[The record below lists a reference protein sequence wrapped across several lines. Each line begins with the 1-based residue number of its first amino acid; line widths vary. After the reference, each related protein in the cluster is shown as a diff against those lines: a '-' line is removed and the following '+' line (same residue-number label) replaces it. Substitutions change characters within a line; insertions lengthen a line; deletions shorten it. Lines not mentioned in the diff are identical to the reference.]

1 MQERGLIILGAATL
15 ALVVLAVVAIA
26 TGDRGV
32 SRAAPG
38 ERALP
43 ALATKLGDVGSVG
56 IKRSALSLTFV
67 RDGDNWLVAEKGN
80 YPAAARKVRQI
91 VLAMTDLLLVEP
103 KTQQAESYPRLDVED
118 PGSGKSTLVT
128 LKDKSGATLA
138 ELIVGKRRYDRL
150 GTGTD
155 GVYVRKPDDAQA
167 WLARGSLEFSDQ
179 LSSWLDRR
187 ILDIPEKRIA
197 KAILT
202 QPDGTKLVISRA
214 KPEDKFMV
222 EDAPADAKFK
232 SETTTSEPAMVLENL
247 DLDDVKPAAE
257 MPVPNKDVVTA
268 SLTTF
273 DGLTVDVRL
282 LDKDDTHW
290 AAFSAAGS
298 GSAEAEAKAID
309 EKASRWTYA
318 IPSYKA
324 TQLKMKLSDLLE
336 PKKGQETPTPEKEV
350 PNER

>member
-1 MQERGLIILGAATL
+1 MQKRGLIILGAATL

-26 TGDRGV
+26 TGDHGV

-43 ALATKLGDVGSVG
+43 ALATKLDDIGAVG

-80 YPAAARKVRQI
+80 YPAAAGKVRQI
-91 VLAMTDLLLVEP
+91 VLAMADLLLVEP
-103 KTQQAESYPRLDVED
+103 KTQQAEFYPRLDVED
-118 PGSGKSTLVT
+118 PASGKSTLVT

-138 ELIVGKRRYDRL
+138 ELIIGKRRFDRL

-155 GVYVRKPDDAQA
+155 GVYVRKPGDSQS

-179 LSSWLDRR
+179 QSSWLDRR
-187 ILDIPEKRIA
+187 IVDIPEKRIA
-197 KAILT
+197 KATLT

-214 KPEDKFMV
+214 KPEDKFTV

-232 SETTTSEPAMVLENL
+232 SETTTSEPAMVLESL

-257 MPVPNKDVVTA
+257 MPIPDKDVVTG
-268 SLTTF
+268 SFTTF
-273 DGLTVDVRL
+273 DGLTVNVRL
-282 LDKDDTHW
+282 LDKDDMHW
-290 AAFSAAGS
+290 VALSAVGS
-298 GSAEAEAKAID
+298 GATEAEAKAIG

-324 TQLKMKLSDLLE
+324 TQLKMKLADPLE
-336 PKKGQETPTPEKEV
+336 PAKG
-350 PNER
+350 

>member
-1 MQERGLIILGAATL
+1 MQQRGLILLAAATL
-15 ALVVLAVVAIA
+15 ALIVLAIVAIA
-26 TGDRGV
+26 SGDRGV

-43 ALATKLGDVGSVG
+43 ALAAKLDEVGSVG
-56 IKRSALSLTFV
+56 IKRNTLSLTFV
-67 RDGDNWLVAEKGN
+67 RDGDNWFVAEKGN
-80 YPAAARKVRQI
+80 YPAAAAKVRQI
-91 VLAMTDLLLVEP
+91 VLAMADAVLVEP
-103 KTQQAESYPRLDVED
+103 KTQKAEFYPRLDVED

-128 LKDKSGATLA
+128 LKDKSGTTLA
-138 ELIVGKRRYDRL
+138 EMIIGKRRFDRL

-155 GVYVRKPDDAQA
+155 GIYVRKLGDTQA

-197 KAILT
+197 KATLT
-202 QPDGTKLVISRA
+202 QADGTKLVISRA

-222 EDAPADAKFK
+222 EGAPADAKFK
-232 SETTTSEPAMVLENL
+232 SETTTSEPAMALETL

-257 MPVPNKDVVTA
+257 MQLPEKDVVAA
-268 SLTTF
+268 SFTTF

-282 LDKDDTHW
+282 LDKGDMHW
-290 AAFSAAGS
+290 VALSAAGS
-298 GSAEAEAKAID
+298 GAAEAEAKAIND
-309 EKASRWTYA
+309 KASHWTYA

-324 TQLKMKLSDLLE
+324 AQLKMKLADMLE
-336 PKKGQETPTPEKEV
+336 PAKGS
-350 PNER
+350 

>member
-1 MQERGLIILGAATL
+1 MQKPGLIILGAATL

-43 ALATKLGDVGSVG
+43 ALAAKLGDVGSVG

-67 RDGDNWLVAEKGN
+67 RDGDNWLGMA
-80 YPAAARKVRQI
+80 
-91 VLAMTDLLLVEP
+91 DLLLVEP
-103 KTQQAESYPRLDVED
+103 KTQQAQFYPRLDVED

-138 ELIVGKRRYDRL
+138 ELIIGKRRFDRL

-155 GVYVRKPDDAQA
+155 GVYVRKPGDTQA

-187 ILDIPEKRIA
+187 IVDIPQKRIA
-197 KAILT
+197 KATLT
-202 QPDGTKLVISRA
+202 QPDGTRLVITRA
-214 KPEDKFMV
+214 KPEDNFTV

-232 SETTTSEPAMVLENL
+232 SETTTGEPAMLLETL
-247 DLDDVKPAAE
+247 DLDDVKPAGE
-257 MPVPNKDVVTA
+257 MPVPDKDVVTG
-268 SLTTF
+268 SFTTF
-273 DGLTVDVRL
+273 DGLTVEVRL

-290 AAFSAAGS
+290 VALSAAGS
-298 GSAEAEAKAID
+298 GSAEAEAKAIGD
-309 EKASRWTYA
+309 KASPWTYA

-336 PKKGQETPTPEKEV
+336 PAKGS
-350 PNER
+350 

>member
-1 MQERGLIILGAATL
+1 MQKRGLILLAAATV
-15 ALVVLAVVAIA
+15 AFVVPAIVAIA

-38 ERALP
+38 ERAFP
-43 ALATKLGDVGSVG
+43 TLAAKLGDVGSVG
-56 IKRSALSLTFV
+56 IKRNALSLTFV

-80 YPAAARKVRQI
+80 YPAAAGKVRQI
-91 VLAMTDLLLVEP
+91 ALALADAVLIEP
-103 KTQQAESYPRLDVED
+103 KTQKAEFYPRLDVED

-138 ELIVGKRRYDRL
+138 EMIIGKRRYDRL

-155 GVYVRKPDDAQA
+155 GIYVRKLGDTRA

-187 ILDIPEKRIA
+187 VLDIPEKRIA
-197 KAILT
+197 KATLT

-214 KPEDKFMV
+214 KPEDKLTV

-232 SETTTSEPAMVLENL
+232 SETTTSEPAMALESL
-247 DLDDVKPAAE
+247 DLDDVRPVAE
-257 MPVPNKDVVTA
+257 MPVPDKDVVAA
-268 SLTTF
+268 SFTTF

-282 LDKDDTHW
+282 LDKDDMHW
-290 AAFSAAGS
+290 VALSAEGS
-298 GSAEAEAKAID
+298 GAGEAEAKAIND
-309 EKASRWTYA
+309 KASRWTYA
-318 IPSYKA
+318 VPSYKA
-324 TQLKMKLSDLLE
+324 TQLKMKLADMLE
-336 PKKGQETPTPEKEV
+336 PAKGS
-350 PNER
+350 

>member
-1 MQERGLIILGAATL
+1 MQPRGLILLAAATL
-15 ALVVLAVVAIA
+15 ALIVLAIVAIA
-26 TGDRGV
+26 SGDRGV

-43 ALATKLGDVGSVG
+43 ALAAKLGEVASIG
-56 IKRSALSLTFV
+56 IKRNALSLTFM
-67 RDGDNWLVAEKGN
+67 RDGDNWFVAEKGN
-80 YPAAARKVRQI
+80 YPAAAGKVRQI
-91 VLAMTDLLLVEP
+91 ALAMADAEFVEP
-103 KTQQAESYPRLDVED
+103 KTKKAEFYQRLDVED

-128 LKDKSGATLA
+128 LKDKSGGTLA
-138 ELIVGKRRYDRL
+138 EMIIGKRRFDRL

-155 GVYVRKPDDAQA
+155 GIYVRKLGDTQA

-197 KAILT
+197 KATLT
-202 QPDGTKLVISRA
+202 QADGTRLVISRA

-222 EDAPADAKFK
+222 EGAPADAKFK
-232 SETTTSEPAMVLENL
+232 SETTTSEPAMALETL

-257 MPVPNKDVVTA
+257 MPLPEKDVVAA
-268 SLTTF
+268 SFTTF

-282 LDKDDTHW
+282 LDKGDMHW
-290 AAFSAAGS
+290 VALSAAGS
-298 GSAEAEAKAID
+298 EAAEAEAKAIND
-309 EKASRWTYA
+309 KASRWIYA

-324 TQLKMKLSDLLE
+324 AQLKMKLADMLE
-336 PKKGQETPTPEKEV
+336 PAKGS
-350 PNER
+350 

>member
-1 MQERGLIILGAATL
+1 LILLAAATL
-15 ALVVLAVVAIA
+15 ALVVLAIVAIA
-26 TGDRGV
+26 AGDRGV

-38 ERALP
+38 ERAFPALP
-43 ALATKLGDVGSVG
+43 AKLGDVGSVG
-56 IKRSALSLTFV
+56 IKRNTLSLTFV

-80 YPAAARKVRQI
+80 YPAAAGKVRQI
-91 VLAMTDLLLVEP
+91 AVALADAVLVEP
-103 KTQQAESYPRLDVED
+103 KTQKVEFYPRLDVED

-128 LKDKSGATLA
+128 LKDKSGATFA
-138 ELIVGKRRYDRL
+138 EMIIGKRRYDRL

-155 GVYVRKPDDAQA
+155 GIYVRKLGDTQA

-214 KPEDKFMV
+214 KPEDKFTV

-232 SETTTSEPAMVLENL
+232 SETTTSEPAMALESL
-247 DLDDVKPAAE
+247 DLDDVRPAAE
-257 MPVPNKDVVTA
+257 LPVPDKDVVAA
-268 SLTTF
+268 SFTTF

-282 LDKDDTHW
+282 LDKDDVHW
-290 AAFSAAGS
+290 VALSATGS
-298 GSAEAEAKAID
+298 GAVEAEAKAIND
-309 EKASRWTYA
+309 KASHWTYA
-318 IPSYKA
+318 VPSYKA
-324 TQLKMKLSDLLE
+324 TQLKMKLADMLE
-336 PKKGQETPTPEKEV
+336 PAKGS
-350 PNER
+350 